1 MKTIVQKP
9 NSKAHEL
16 IQYLPDNMVKID
28 LENILTIDRII
39 YPNMLLLK
47 LEGRHSDVIRVIDVW
62 DYDGYVHLWVED
74 RKTGKTGELVQI
86 LDKENKIFIWS
97 LISLDYVLNVLED
110 RIAEKINNKGLLE
123 FDF

>member
-1 MKTIVQKP
+1 MKTIVQKQ
-9 NSKAHEL
+9 NSPSHEL
-16 IQYLPDNMVKID
+16 IQYLPDSRVKID

-47 LEGRHSDVIRVIDVW
+47 LEGRYSDVIRVIDVW
-62 DYDGYVHLWVED
+62 DYDGYVHLLVED

-110 RIAEKINNKGLLE
+110 RIANKINNGELLD